1 MPDDTLTT
9 QPETPAAFEERQMPD
24 IRFGI
29 ARPGQVAA
37 LTGLQQLQNLIAG
50 DLPAPPMARTM
61 CQWISELD
69 DGMAEFRGEPG
80 EAYLNPMGLVHGGWT
95 MSLLDSAL
103 GCSVHTVLAPGET
116 YSSLGTEV
124 KFIRPILSTTGQVRA
139 TAHVVTRGRRTVT
152 ASGQVQDRRGRILAT
167 GTSTCFIQNPGKN

>member
-1 MPDDTLTT
+1 MPHDTLTT
-9 QPETPAAFEERQMPD
+9 QSETPAAFEERQMPD
-24 IRFGI
+24 IPFGL
-29 ARPGQVAA
+29 ARPEQVMA

-50 DLPAPPMARTM
+50 DLPAPPMAGTM
-61 CQWISELD
+61 RQWISELAE
-69 DGMAEFRGEPG
+69 GMAEFRGEPG

-103 GCSVHTVLAPGET
+103 GCSVQTVLAPGEA

-124 KFIRPILSTTGQVRA
+124 KFVRPVFPTTGQVRA

-152 ASGQVQDRRGRILAT
+152 ASAQVQDRQGRILAT
-167 GTSTCFIQNPGKN
+167 GTSTCFIQKLGKT